1 MKRFFLMV
9 KRFFQV
15 VDIPATVSVLTLII
29 VLIMIVAVMLV
40 SAATSVSVVS
50 RDVPDYIKSY
60 IKKMSGYTYIQNG
73 IQSFPF
79 GKKPVKIKIFCG
91 QDQTDLEEA
100 NRENFEEVIKVW
112 ETSTGDHVDLKCD
125 NEENTDQ
132 RFHKY
137 RQSFEER
144 NSDIDIYQIDV
155 HGFLRSVSIFFLLG

>member
-1 MKRFFLMV
+1 MV

-15 VDIPATVSVLTLII
+15 VAIPATVPVLILII
-29 VLIMIVAVMLV
+29 VSVLIMIVAVMLV
-40 SAATSVSVVS
+40 SAATSVSVVSSVVS

-91 QDQTDLEEA
+91 QDQTDLEKA